1 MPRSLQMISVLLVL
15 ICSLGLGA
23 SSPSMLAPSH
33 GDAPRQLAASAAPD
47 HRNVDPILPSPTLP
61 PRDPRVL
68 ILGAGV
74 AGLSAAATLL
84 DAGVTDFLVLEQS
97 DRLGGRILDQTFGNQ
112 RIEVV

>member
-1 MPRSLQMISVLLVL
+1 MPRSLQMLSVLLVL
-15 ICSLGLGA
+15 ICSLGLGT
-23 SSPSMLAPSH
+23 SSPLAPSH
-33 GDAPRQLAASAAPD
+33 QDAARQRAAALAAAPD

-68 ILGAGV
+68 ILGAGM